1 MSNVQ
6 YTSDADG
13 LLAVLRRLRAPD
25 GCPWDRK
32 QTRSSLSRHLAG
44 ETAELLDAID
54 RNEVSDICD
63 ELGDVLMNIF
73 LQILI
78 AEENGEF
85 CAADVWKNVIDK
97 MIRRHEHIF
106 GDAVAETPEDV
117 TRIWLE
123 VKKREK
129 AGKNVPESYLGSV
142 KHTLSALERA
152 EKLQKKASEV
162 GFDWQ
167 NVSGVLD
174 KVKEETSEVE
184 KVLPAGKTDELD
196 EELSDLLFS
205 VVNLIRYNGNKTSE
219 ELLRAANRKFERRF
233 NYVEQ
238 QLSAQGI
245 ELAEA
250 GTEKMEELWQQC
262 KQEEKRENA

>member
-1 MSNVQ
+1 M
-6 YTSDADG
+6 
-13 LLAVLRRLRAPD
+13 
-25 GCPWDRK
+25 
-32 QTRSSLSRHLAG
+32 
-44 ETAELLDAID
+44 
-54 RNEVSDICD
+54 
-63 ELGDVLMNIF
+63 
-73 LQILI
+73 
-78 AEENGEF
+78 
-85 CAADVWKNVIDK
+85 
-97 MIRRHEHIF
+97 
-106 GDAVAETPEDV
+106 
-117 TRIWLE
+117 
-123 VKKREK
+123 
-129 AGKNVPESYLGSV
+129 
-142 KHTLSALERA
+142 
-152 EKLQKKASEV
+152 
-162 GFDWQ
+162 
-167 NVSGVLD
+167 LD